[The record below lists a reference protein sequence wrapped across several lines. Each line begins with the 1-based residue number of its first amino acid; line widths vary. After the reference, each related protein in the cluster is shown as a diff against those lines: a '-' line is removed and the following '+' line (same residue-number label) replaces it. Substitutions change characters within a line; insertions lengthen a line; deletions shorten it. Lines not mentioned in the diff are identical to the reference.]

1 MSTKAEQDIE
11 YLIQKEEE
19 GTLTRAEKTR
29 LVRLLTLKKGREKR
43 TAAAQSKK
51 KEQYVVEEPQTES
64 ESEYE
69 EEPEEEEPQEEIPK
83 PKLKRATTKSRSYAV
98 AKPISRASTPAD
110 STFPMQI
117 YEQLA
122 RQELMIKRLMKKKP
136 DGLDKKIIEK
146 IPEPI
151 QKTAPVEAKSESII
165 TQSQKQQKAPDPE
178 KVQALRKKILF

>member
-83 PKLKRATTKSRSYAV
+83 PKLKRATTKART
-98 AKPISRASTPAD
+98 KPISRASTPAD

-165 TQSQKQQKAPDPE
+165 MQSQKQQKAPDPE

>member
-43 TAAAQSKK
+43 SATAQAKK
-51 KEQYVVEEPQTES
+51 KEQDEKYTVEEPQTES
-64 ESEYE
+64 ENESEDD
-69 EEPEEEEPQEEIPK
+69 EPEEEEPQEELPK
-83 PKLKRATTKSRSYAV
+83 PKLKRNITKARKPAT
-98 AKPISRASTPAD
+98 RANTPAD

-122 RQELMIKRLMKKKP
+122 RQELMIKRLMKKKKP
-136 DGLDKKIIEK
+136 DGIDKKTIEK
-146 IPEPI
+146 IPETP

-165 TQSQKQQKAPDPE
+165 QQTQKAPDPE